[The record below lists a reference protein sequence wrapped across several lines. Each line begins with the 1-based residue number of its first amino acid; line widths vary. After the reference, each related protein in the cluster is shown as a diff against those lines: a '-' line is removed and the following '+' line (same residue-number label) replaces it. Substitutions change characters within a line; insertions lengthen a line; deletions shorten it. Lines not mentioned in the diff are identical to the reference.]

1 MLKLQAD
8 KMKNAIARAKAIHP
22 RVRVIDSANRIYSVS
37 GSNGGEYTVRFVV
50 VNGLKLA
57 DCNCASGRRAQMCF
71 HVASAAPVNIAVQ
84 SMRREN
90 PTPAES
96 QASGSLAALT
106 EP

>member
-8 KMKNAIARAKAIHP
+8 KMKNAIARAKAGRR
-22 RVRVIDSANRIYSVS
+22 RVSVIDAANRIYSVS

-50 VNGLKLA
+50 VNGFEMA
-57 DCNCASGRRAQMCF
+57 NRNFAAGRRAQMWF
-71 HVASAAPVNIAVQ
+71 PGASAAPVNIAVQ

-96 QASGSLAALT
+96 QAFLSRNMGWMV
-106 EP
+106 